1 MHPIARS
8 QFRDSV
14 VRILCLL
21 LFLLTHLSG
30 SAAQETRNWWTVNSE
45 REDTEK
51 GRLQELLNR
60 KRVYVNV
67 TFTDTR
73 PNSPLNNTE
82 RNDITQAVKE
92 SISVQKDLK
101 MVMYPEEAEFA
112 VLVRATMSQG
122 TGPNFSL
129 LLDSEAEVSIDV
141 IVVIPGSPLSD
152 GTRMPRVVWEASSP
166 NAQVEARSA
175 ARFTVDGF
183 LWELKK
189 LRPKR

>member
-1 MHPIARS
+1 MQIAHLR
-8 QFRDSV
+8 FRDSV
-14 VRILCLL
+14 VRILCSVV
-21 LFLLTHLSG
+21 FLLTPLSG
-30 SAAQETRNWWTVNSE
+30 TAAQETRNWWTVNNE

-51 GRLQELLNR
+51 GKLQELLNR
-60 KRVYVNV
+60 KRVYLNV

-92 SISVQKDLK
+92 SIAVLKDLK
-101 MVMYPEEAEFA
+101 MVTYPEEAEFA
-112 VLVRATMSQG
+112 VLVRASTNQG

-141 IVVIPGSPLSD
+141 IVVVPGTPLAD
-152 GTRMPRVVWEASSP
+152 GTRMPRIVWEASSP

>member
-1 MHPIARS
+1 MQIARLR
-8 QFRDSV
+8 FRDSV
-14 VRILCLL
+14 VRILCSVV
-21 LFLLTHLSG
+21 FLLTPLSG
-30 SAAQETRNWWTVNSE
+30 TAAQETRNWWTVNNE

-51 GRLQELLNR
+51 GKLQELLNR
-60 KRVYVNV
+60 KRVYLNV

-73 PNSPLNNTE
+73 PNSTLNNTE

-92 SISVQKDLK
+92 SIAVLKDLK
-101 MVMYPEEAEFA
+101 MVTYPEEAEFA
-112 VLVRATMSQG
+112 VLVRASTNQG

-141 IVVIPGSPLSD
+141 IVVVPGTPLAD
-152 GTRMPRVVWEASSP
+152 GTRMPRIVWEASSP
-166 NAQVEARSA
+166 NAQVDARSA

-189 LRPKR
+189 LRPRR

>member
-1 MHPIARS
+1 MQIARLR
-8 QFRDSV
+8 FRDSV
-14 VRILCLL
+14 ARILCSV
-21 LFLLTHLSG
+21 LFLLIPLSG
-30 SAAQETRNWWTVNSE
+30 TAAQETRNWWTVNNE

-92 SISVQKDLK
+92 SISVLKDLK
-101 MVMYPEEAEFA
+101 MVTYPEEAEFA
-112 VLVRATMSQG
+112 VLVRASTNQG

-129 LLDSEAEVSIDV
+129 LLDSEAEVSIEV
-141 IVVIPGSPLSD
+141 IVVVPGTALAD
-152 GTRMPRVVWEASSP
+152 GTRMPRIVWEASSP

-189 LRPKR
+189 LRPRR